1 MIDLEK
7 INQNL
12 LKLKFPT
19 ITCYKHP
26 DLDLVFYPH
35 QKCASSTYRQL
46 FVELKWEVIDINDVD
61 WRKDTVFAHIRDPLV
76 RHRKGIVEGI
86 CNYFVEA
93 EELFFNPVGAKFLTN
108 ITIVESHSYTIE
120 KWLGANNAVL
130 VNWIPIDTDIDHVQ
144 ETFKFLKNQ
153 GAPIQEDVK
162 QWFLNLPRA
171 NKSNPK
177 ELKLYDMLMAEETP
191 GEILRY
197 IDFDRCLYSQV
208 VDSYGFEPKN
218 YRQRVKELKQTG
230 LSELDAQML
239 ADEEVASGEYLNWN
253 SKS

>member
-19 ITCYKHP
+19 MSCYKHP
-26 DLDLVFYPH
+26 DLDLVFYPR
-35 QKCASSTYRQL
+35 QKCASSTYKQL
-46 FVELKWEVIDINDVD
+46 FIELKWKVIDINDID

-76 RHRKGIVEGI
+76 CHRKGIVEGI

-93 EELFFNPVGAKFLTN
+93 EELFLNPVGAKFLTN

-130 VNWIPIDTDIDHVQ
+130 VNWIPIDIGIDHVQ
-144 ETFKFLKNQ
+144 ETFEFLKNH
-153 GAPIQEDVK
+153 GSSTREDIK

-171 NKSNPK
+171 NESNPK
-177 ELKLYDMLMAEETP
+177 ELKLYDMLMAEQTP
-191 GEILRY
+191 AEILRY

-208 VDSYGFEPKN
+208 VGLYRFEPKN
-218 YRQRVKELKQTG
+218 YRQRVEELKQTG
-230 LSELDAQML
+230 LSELDAQKL
-239 ADEEVASGEYLNWN
+239 ADKEVASGEYLNWN

>member
-1 MIDLEK
+1 M
-7 INQNL
+7 
-12 LKLKFPT
+12 
-19 ITCYKHP
+19 
-26 DLDLVFYPH
+26 
-35 QKCASSTYRQL
+35 
-46 FVELKWEVIDINDVD
+46 
-61 WRKDTVFAHIRDPLV
+61 FAHIQDPLV
-76 RHRKGIVEGI
+76 CHRKGIVEGI

-93 EELFFNPVGAKFLTN
+93 EELFLNPVGAKFLTN

-120 KWLGANNAVL
+120 KWFGAKNAVL
-130 VNWIPIDTDIDHVQ
+130 VNWIPIDIGIDHVQ
-144 ETFKFLKNQ
+144 ETFEFLKNQ

-218 YRQRVKELKQTG
+218 YRQRVEELKQTG

-239 ADEEVASGEYLNWN
+239 ADEEVVSGEYLNWN